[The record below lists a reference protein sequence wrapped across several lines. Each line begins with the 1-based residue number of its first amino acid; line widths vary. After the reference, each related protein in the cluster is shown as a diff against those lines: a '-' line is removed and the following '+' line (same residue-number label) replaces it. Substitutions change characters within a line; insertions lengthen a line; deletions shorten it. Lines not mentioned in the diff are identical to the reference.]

1 MCEVESW
8 LRVRTD
14 GLILGVI
21 CTLVEFEAKSMN
33 EITQEKVYS
42 EKG

>member
-8 LRVRTD
+8 FRVRID

-21 CTLVEFEAKSMN
+21 CTLVEFEVKIMN
-33 EITQEKVYS
+33 EII
-42 EKG
+42 